1 MTDKDATTNKIWVPP
16 TRIFRSTNPY
26 LDNTTLPAKCWS
38 PGIYLNLTT
47 TAAGKVPACLP
58 CTEGHYC
65 PTLDSRP
72 VPCPAGFFCWSSAKA
87 PQQCAH
93 QRDFTWDWSHSH
105 CPALTSKRPPS
116 IEGTTR
122 ILLMIVGTVLL
133 YMLKQVF
140 SFLLNKVR
148 SQQYKQWKLEQ
159 LQKMK
164 GEKVV
169 DGSFP
174 PRPGVTFTYS
184 NLSLTVKAAGKTKIV
199 VDSVSGEVPAAT
211 MTAVMGPSGAG
222 KVSAVLLSH
231 STTSAKYIKQIIFL
245 VSLSSHKFFAHQHQQ
260 QKKFS
265 FFAHSTTLV
274 PSFFPSFLFSFF
286 PSFLFPFFPSSLLSF
301 FPSFLLS
308 YKYISRHHS

>member
-231 STTSAKYIKQIIFL
+231 STTSVKTNYFSRVFVFAQVLCSPTPTTKKILFFCSLHHACSFL
-245 VSLSSHKFFAHQHQQ
+245 L
-260 QKKFS
+260 
-265 FFAHSTTLV
+265 
-274 PSFFPSFLFSFF
+274 SFFPLF
-286 PSFLFPFFPSSLLSF
+286 LLSF

>member
-231 STTSAKYIKQIIFL
+231 STTSVKTNYFSR
-245 VSLSSHKFFAHQHQQ
+245 VFVFAQVLRSPTPTPTT
-260 QKKFS
+260 KKFS
-265 FFAHSTTLV
+265 FFAHSTTL
-274 PSFFPSFLFSFF
+274 F
-286 PSFLFPFFPSSLLSF
+286 SFLFPFFPSSLLSF

-308 YKYISRHHS
+308 FFPINTSPDIIHERPL